1 MVRSTALINPGAP
14 SEMTSSGQP
23 SPRSPSPV
31 NNPSQASPDSDDAA
45 SNPTKTGLP
54 AVSMPH
60 PASTGSAAAFGGNL
74 KGDPSSNRKAN
85 STSSS
90 RRGPHAPH
98 SGFIL
103 SPTPHTA
110 P

>member
-60 PASTGSAAAFGGNL
+60 AASTGSAAAFPWYL
-74 KGDPSSNRKAN
+74 KGDPSTNKESS
-85 STSSS
+85 STSS
-90 RRGPHAPH
+90 RRRPHQA
-98 SGFIL
+98 SN
-103 SPTPHTA
+103 
-110 P
+110 